1 MSKNDTI
8 IISICFFLTCEF
20 NFYDY
25 HIFCCNMFV
34 FACPIIARSECWL
47 SGQIRGKYPYLLPN
61 STSGICAVVSKL
73 YVKVQGNMVHKDM
86 RKIVFQSNTFL
97 NIGIKFK

>member
-1 MSKNDTI
+1 
-8 IISICFFLTCEF
+8 
-20 NFYDY
+20 
-25 HIFCCNMFV
+25 MFV

-97 NIGIKFK
+97 NIKNEHIATKYVIIIEIKFACEKKTY